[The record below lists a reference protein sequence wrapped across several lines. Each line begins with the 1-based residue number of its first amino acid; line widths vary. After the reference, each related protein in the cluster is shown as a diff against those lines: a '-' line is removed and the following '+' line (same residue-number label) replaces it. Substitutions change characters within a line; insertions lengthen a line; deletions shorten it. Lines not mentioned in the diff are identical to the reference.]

1 MEKKTRLVEYYVD
14 QGQKIFGPSTATIF
28 YSQCGED
35 LEIYIDFFH
44 KYQNKFKNNGTYIE
58 LGASDGVKFS
68 NTKYFEE
75 ELGFKGILIEPL
87 PSFHEILLKTRPN
100 NYIYQC
106 AISQD
111 VEYLDFLV
119 SKGHGGGWVSGL
131 EKYMDDKHKQ
141 IWHKEHNKIKVK
153 CRQIK
158 DLIEEN
164 NIKKIELFSIDVE
177 GAEYEVLKTFDWKIP
192 VYVFCIEMSGKDVE
206 KDNKCR
212 SLLKD
217 NKYYFHKKIGL
228 SEIWYSKEYL
238 GNLK

>member
-1 MEKKTRLVEYYVD
+1 MEKKTRLVEYYNN
-14 QGQKIFGPSTATIF
+14 QGRVNLGPSTATIF

-44 KYQNKFKNNGTYIE
+44 KHLEKFKDNGTYIE

-87 PSFHEILLKTRPN
+87 PSFHKVLLKTRPN

-119 SKGHGGGWVSGL
+119 SQGVGAGWVSGL
-131 EKYMDDKHKQ
+131 EKYMNEEHKNA
-141 IWHKEHNKIKVK
+141 WHKDTRKIKVK

-164 NIKKIELFSIDVE
+164 SIDKIELFSIDVE
-177 GAEYEVLKTFDWKIP
+177 GAEYEVLKTFDWNTP
-192 VYVFCIEMSGKDVE
+192 VYVFCIELCGANEE
-206 KDNKCR
+206 KDKLCR
-212 SLLKD
+212 DKLLEKG
-217 NKYYFHKKIGL
+217 YTFHKRVGL
-228 SEIWYSKEYL
+228 SEIWYDKEYIERI
-238 GNLK
+238 K